1 MQLKALFIPHTA
13 MTLTSH
19 LEQKMLEHLEF
30 LYPGRGG
37 AVLEQLQALLKR
49 YPNLAQP
56 TPTPPWSEKDAILI
70 TYGDQITQAGE
81 APLQTLH
88 RFLRRYLQGVLSGV
102 HILPFYPYTSD
113 DGFSVVDFKQV
124 KPEWGT
130 WEHIQAIAQDFRL
143 MADLVCNHA
152 SASSPWFQAFLRDEP
167 KYQDYFTVVA
177 PGTDL
182 SRVFRPRALPLLTPF
197 QTKSGEKLVW
207 TTFSTDQIDLNFANP
222 EVLLEVLDAL
232 LFYVKNGAQL
242 IRLDAVGFIWKEI
255 GTACVH
261 LEGAHRIVK
270 LMRLVLDVVAPQVV
284 LITETN
290 VPHKDNIAYFGNG
303 QDEAQM
309 VYQFPLP
316 PLVLHTFRTGD
327 ASKLA
332 AWAEGL
338 KPPSEQTTFFNFLAS
353 HDGLGVVP
361 AQGLLEPEEI
371 AALVQQALDHGGRVN
386 YKDTPEGPVPY
397 ELCLTL
403 FDALNHPHSDESEDL
418 KINRFMAANAI
429 LLSLQ
434 GVPGIY
440 IHSLLGSPSD
450 HAGLEESGINRRLN
464 RHKFS
469 GPELEGL
476 LSSPNTRAHRVLARY
491 THLLKVRAAHPA
503 FHPGAPQVVME
514 SREVLRIIRGYR
526 DRQVGCYIN
535 VTPRPQPIN
544 RVGRD
549 LISGKYFSG
558 QIPPYGVLWLV

>member
-1 MQLKALFIPHTA
+1 
-13 MTLTSH
+13 MTITTDLQ
-19 LEQKMLEHLEF
+19 QKMQAHLEF
-30 LYPGRGG
+30 LYPGRGEE
-37 AVLEQLQALLKR
+37 VLEQLQALLKR
-49 YPNLAQP
+49 YPALARA
-56 TPTPPWSEKDAILI
+56 TPAPHWSEKDAVLI
-70 TYGDQITQAGE
+70 TYADQITQAGE
-81 APLQTLH
+81 APLQTLQ
-88 RFLRRYLQGVLSGV
+88 RFLRQYLHGVFSGV

-124 KPEWGT
+124 KPEWGS

-143 MADLVCNHA
+143 MADLVCNHV
-152 SASSPWFQAFLRDEP
+152 SAWSPWFQAFLRDDP
-167 KYQDYFTVVA
+167 RYQNYFIVVK

-182 SRVFRPRALPLLTPF
+182 SKVFRPRALPLLTPF
-197 QTKSGEKLVW
+197 QTRSGEKLVW
-207 TTFSTDQIDLNFANP
+207 TTFSPDQVDLNFANP
-222 EVLLEVLDAL
+222 AVLLEVLDAL

-242 IRLDAVGFIWKEI
+242 IRLDAVGFIWKEP
-255 GTACVH
+255 GTSCMH

-270 LMRLVLDVVAPQVV
+270 LMRLVLDAVAPQVV

-290 VPHKDNIAYFGNG
+290 VPHRDNIAYFGNG
-303 QDEAQM
+303 RDEAQM

-332 AWAEGL
+332 AWAAGL
-338 KPPSEQTTFFNFLAS
+338 ESPSEQTTFFNFLAS

-403 FDALNHPHSDESEDL
+403 FDALNPPYSEEPEDL
-418 KINRFMAANAI
+418 QIDRFLAAQAI

-434 GVPGIY
+434 GVPGVY
-440 IHSLLGSPSD
+440 IHSLFGSPSD

-464 RHKFS
+464 RHKFT

-476 LSSPNTRAHRVLARY
+476 LGNPHTRAYKILQRM
-491 THLLKVRAAHPA
+491 THLIKVRASHPA

-535 VTPRPQPIN
+535 VTPKPQLIN

>member
-1 MQLKALFIPHTA
+1 
-13 MTLTSH
+13 MTLTTE
-19 LEQKMLEHLEF
+19 LQKMLEHLEF

-37 AVLEQLQALLKR
+37 EVLEQLQALLKR
-49 YPNLAQP
+49 YPNLARTAP
-56 TPTPPWSEKDAILI
+56 VPPWSEKDAILI
-70 TYGDQITQAGE
+70 TYADQITQAGE

-88 RFLRRYLQGVLSGV
+88 RFLRQFLQGVFSGV

-143 MADLVCNHA
+143 MADLVCNHV
-152 SASSPWFQAFLRDEP
+152 SASSPWFQAFLRDDP
-167 KYQDYFTVVA
+167 QYRNYFTVVA

-182 SRVFRPRALPLLTPF
+182 SKVFRPRALPLLTPF

-222 EVLLEVLDAL
+222 AVLLEVLDAL

-255 GTACVH
+255 GTSCMH

-270 LMRLVLDVVAPQVV
+270 LMRLVLDAVAPQVV

-303 QDEAQM
+303 RDEAQM

-327 ASKLA
+327 ASKIA
-332 AWAEGL
+332 AWAAGL
-338 KPPSEQTTFFNFLAS
+338 QSPSEQTTFFNFLAS

-361 AQGLLEPEEI
+361 ASGLLEPAEI
-371 AALVQQALDHGGRVN
+371 AAIVQQALDHGGRVN

-403 FDALNHPHSDESEDL
+403 FDALNPPHSDESEDL
-418 KINRFMAANAI
+418 KIDRFMAANAI

-440 IHSLLGSPSD
+440 FHSLLGSPSD

-476 LSSPNTRAHRVLARY
+476 LSSPNTRAHKVLARY
-491 THLLKVRAAHPA
+491 THLLKVRASHPA

-535 VTPRPQPIN
+535 VTSRPQPIN

-549 LISGKYFSG
+549 LISGKYFAG

>member
-1 MQLKALFIPHTA
+1 MQA
-13 MTLTSH
+13 
-19 LEQKMLEHLEF
+19 HLEF
-30 LYPGRGG
+30 LYPGQGG
-37 AVLEQLQALLKR
+37 EVLEQLQALLKR
-49 YPNLAQP
+49 YPALART
-56 TPTPPWSEKDAILI
+56 TPAPPWSEKDAILI
-70 TYGDQITQAGE
+70 TYADQITQTGE

-88 RFLRRYLQGVLSGV
+88 RFLRRYLKGVFSGV
-102 HILPFYPYTSD
+102 HILPFHPYTSD

-124 KPEWGT
+124 KPEWGS

-143 MADLVCNHA
+143 MADLVCNHV
-152 SASSPWFQAFLRDEP
+152 SASSLWFQAFLRDDP
-167 KYQDYFTVVA
+167 RYQNYFIVVKS
-177 PGTDL
+177 GTDL
-182 SRVFRPRALPLLTPF
+182 SKVFRPRALPLLTPF
-197 QTKSGEKLVW
+197 QTRSGEKLVW
-207 TTFSTDQIDLNFANP
+207 TTFSTDQVDLNFANP
-222 EVLLEVLDAL
+222 AVLLEVLDAL

-242 IRLDAVGFIWKEI
+242 IRLDAVGFIWKEP
-255 GTACVH
+255 GTSCMH

-270 LMRLVLDVVAPQVV
+270 LMRLVLDAVAPQVV

-290 VPHKDNIAYFGNG
+290 VPHRDNIAYFGNG
-303 QDEAQM
+303 HDEAQM

-332 AWAEGL
+332 AWAAGL
-338 KPPSEQTTFFNFLAS
+338 ESPGEQTTFFNFLAS
-353 HDGLGVVP
+353 HDGLGMVP

-371 AALVQQALDHGGRVN
+371 AALVQQALDHGGKVN

-403 FDALNHPHSDESEDL
+403 FDALNPPCSAEPEDL
-418 KINRFMAANAI
+418 QIDRFLAAQAI
-429 LLSLQ
+429 LLSLR
-434 GVPGIY
+434 GVPGLY
-440 IHSLLGSPSD
+440 IHSLFGTPSD
-450 HAGLEESGINRRLN
+450 HASLEESGINRRLN
-464 RHKFS
+464 RHKFT

-476 LSSPNTRAHRVLARY
+476 LSTPHTRAYKILQRM
-491 THLLKVRAAHPA
+491 THLIKVRASHPA

-535 VTPRPQPIN
+535 VTPKPQPIN

-549 LISGKYFSG
+549 LISGKHFAG

>member
-1 MQLKALFIPHTA
+1 MT
-13 MTLTSH
+13 MTLTTDLH
-19 LEQKMLEHLEF
+19 QKMLEHLEF
-30 LYPGRGG
+30 LYPGRGPEVG
-37 AVLEQLQALLKR
+37 ERLLALLAR
-49 YPNLAQP
+49 YPNLVAQP
-56 TPTPPWSEKDAILI
+56 QPGWSEKDAILI
-70 TYGDQITQAGE
+70 TYPDQITQAGE

-88 RFLRRYLQGVLSGV
+88 RFLQEHLLGVFSGV

-130 WEHIQAIAQDFRL
+130 WAHIRAIAQDFRL
-143 MADLVCNHA
+143 MADLVCNHV
-152 SASSPWFQAFLRDEP
+152 SASSPWFQAFL
-167 KYQDYFTVVA
+167 QDDPRYKNYFIAVE

-182 SRVFRPRALPLLTPF
+182 SKVFRPRALPLLTPF
-197 QTKSGEKLVW
+197 PSKSGEKLVW
-207 TTFSTDQIDLNFANP
+207 TTFSTDQVDLNFAHP

-232 LFYVKNGAQL
+232 LFYVQNGAQL
-242 IRLDAVGFIWKEI
+242 IRLDAVGFIWKVL
-255 GTACVH
+255 GTRCMH

-270 LMRLVLDVVAPQVV
+270 LMRLVLNAVAPQVV

-290 VPHKDNIAYFGNG
+290 VPHQDNISYFGNG
-303 QDEAQM
+303 HDEAQM

-332 AWAEGL
+332 AWAAGL

-361 AQGLLEPEEI
+361 ANGTLEPEEI
-371 AALVQQALDHGGRVN
+371 AAIVQQALDHGGRVN

-403 FDALNHPHSDESEDL
+403 FDALNHPHSDEDEDL
-418 KINRFMAANAI
+418 KMARFMAANAV

-434 GVPGIY
+434 GVPGVY
-440 IHSLLGSPSD
+440 IHSLFGSPSD

-469 GPELEGL
+469 GPELDGL
-476 LSSPNTRAHRVLARY
+476 LSNPHSRAHKVLARF
-491 THLLKVRAAHPA
+491 THLLKVRASHPA
-503 FHPGAPQVVME
+503 FHPNAPQTVMA

-535 VTPRPQPIN
+535 VTPKPQPIQ

-549 LISGKYFSG
+549 LISGKYFAGSL
-558 QIPPYGVLWLV
+558 PPYGVVWLV